1 MKNIYLP
8 IEDFNS
14 YSCYVIY
21 NKDTIRAYKNNPII
35 GENTYTDFFINSH
48 YLQSSG
54 VQIITDTIELPV
66 CVSSDVF
73 TNKSEYRNDFSH
85 ILIIIL
91 FFLIIIYFSYK
102 IFSRLFGRWL
112 KI

>member
-1 MKNIYLP
+1 MKNVYLP
-8 IEDFNS
+8 IDDFSS
-14 YSCYVIY
+14 YSCYVVF
-21 NKDTIRAYKNNPII
+21 NKDIIRAYKNSPVV
-35 GENTYTDFFINSH
+35 GENIYTDFYINSH
-48 YLQSSG
+48 YIYSNGIQN
-54 VQIITDTIELPV
+54 ITDTRELPV
-66 CVSSDVF
+66 CLSSDIF

>member
-8 IEDFNS
+8 IDDFDS
-14 YSCYVIY
+14 YSCYVVY
-21 NKDTIRAYKNNPII
+21 NKDTIRAYKNNPNI
-35 GENTYTDFFINSH
+35 GDNIYTDFYINSH
-48 YLQSSG
+48 YIQVNG
-54 VQIITDTIELPV
+54 VQTINETVELPV
-66 CVSSDVF
+66 CISSDNF
-73 TNKSEYRNDFSH
+73 TNKAEYRNDFSH

-112 KI
+112 KL

>member
-8 IEDFNS
+8 IEDFKS
-14 YSCYVIY
+14 FSCYVVY
-21 NKDTIRAYKNNPII
+21 NKDTIRAYKNNPTL
-35 GENTYTDFFINSH
+35 GENIYTDFYINSH
-48 YLQSSG
+48 YIQKNG
-54 VQIITDTIELPV
+54 VQNIIDSIELPICMSV
-66 CVSSDVF
+66 DNL
-73 TNKSEYRNDFSH
+73 TNKPEYRNDFSH

-91 FFLIIIYFSYK
+91 FFLIIIYFAYK